1 MPRRTQT
8 KPVANSRQALDEM
21 VRESQLQK
29 DVFSLAHALGFHVF
43 HTYDSVLGSKA
54 IDPGFP
60 DAILAKDGRV
70 LAIEF
75 KTERGKLSLKQSE
88 WLYSLSA
95 RGQVETYCWR
105 PRDWSSGEIE
115 RVLIGR
121 DGHQRAA

>member
-1 MPRRTQT
+1 MTTRRTH
-8 KPVANSRQALDEM
+8 SRKVLDEL
-21 VRESQLQK
+21 VSESQLQK
-29 DVFSLAHALGFHVF
+29 NVFSLAHALGFLVF
-43 HTYDSVLGSKA
+43 HTYDSLLGSKA

-88 WLYSLSA
+88 WLYSLAA

-121 DGHQRAA
+121 DGQRAA

>member
-1 MPRRTQT
+1 MTTRRTQA
-8 KPVANSRQALDEM
+8 KPTTDSRQVLDQQ
-21 VRESQLQK
+21 VSESQLQK
-29 DVFSLAHALGFHVF
+29 NVFSLAHALGFHVF

-75 KTERGKLSLKQSE
+75 KTERGKLSIAQGA
-88 WLYSLSA
+88 WLYNLSA

-121 DGHQRAA
+121 DGQRVA